1 MILSLADKLNMNILE
16 MTDSKPSIVT
26 ANIDVYAHDI
36 YLNPKIK
43 DGNKVE
49 DKMDAIS
56 LIEII
61 HIFGLKDRQGP
72 ILDMGYG
79 TGLMLHE
86 LINKHGLQVDL
97 LEGSAVLCEQAK
109 KEHGNNACIHHSL
122 FETFTTTKK
131 YAHILALHVLEH
143 VDHPVQV
150 LQQMMHALSPRGR
163 MLVFVPNAHSLHRR
177 LAVQMK
183 LQKQLDSLS
192 PKDHL
197 VGHQRVFTPETLKAC
212 ALEAGF
218 EIEHFFGLGLKTLPY
233 SMMESWS
240 EDLIRACVQISPTL
254 PAELLANI
262 GLVLRKPA

>member
-1 MILSLADKLNMNILE
+1 MNAKAY
-16 MTDSKPSIVT
+16 SKVT
-26 ANIDVYAHDI
+26 TQIESYAHNI
-36 YLNPKIK
+36 YLNPELKNN
-43 DGNKVE
+43 NKVE
-49 DKMDAIS
+49 DLIDSVS
-56 LIEII
+56 LAEII
-61 HIFGLKDRQGP
+61 NILDLKNHRGP

-86 LINKHGLQVDL
+86 LINTHGLQIDL
-97 LEGSAVLCEQAK
+97 VEGSAALCEQAR
-109 KEHGNNACIHHSL
+109 KEHGNRAHIYHSF

-150 LQQMMHALSPRGR
+150 LQQMMQALTPRGR
-163 MLVFVPNAHSLHRR
+163 MIVLVPNAHSLHRR
-177 LAVQMK
+177 LAVQME
-183 LQKQLDSLS
+183 LQEHLHSLS

-197 VGHQRVFTPETLKAC
+197 VGHQRVFDPTTLQAC

-218 EIEHFFGLGLKTLPY
+218 EIEQFFGLGLKTLPY

-240 EDLIRACVQISPTL
+240 DDLIRSCVQISPTL

>member
-1 MILSLADKLNMNILE
+1 MDAKF
-16 MTDSKPSIVT
+16 PSIVT
-26 ANIDVYAHDI
+26 SQIESYAHDI
-36 YLNPKIK
+36 YLNPELKYNNKI
-43 DGNKVE
+43 E
-49 DKMDAIS
+49 DLMDVAS
-56 LIEII
+56 LAEII
-61 HIFGLKDRQGP
+61 NLLDLKNCQGP

-86 LINKHGLQVDL
+86 LINAHGLQVDL
-97 LEGSAVLCEQAK
+97 IEGSAALCEQAK
-109 KEHGNNACIHHSL
+109 REHGTSTHIYHSL

-150 LQQMMHALSPRGR
+150 LQQMMQALTPRGH
-163 MLVFVPNAHSLHRR
+163 MLVLVPNAHSLHRR
-177 LAVQMK
+177 LAVQMQ
-183 LQKQLDSLS
+183 LQEHPHSLS

-197 VGHQRVFTPETLKAC
+197 VGHQRVFDPRTLQAC

-218 EIEHFFGLGLKTLPY
+218 EIKQFFGFGLKTLPY

-240 EDLIRACVQISPTL
+240 NDLIRACVQISPTL